1 MAGMTQFRT
10 VIRVGVS
17 TAMVLASVA
26 AADGFARQERQRAS
40 PHETVS
46 AEVGGAKVSITYGRP
61 YMKGRPVAG
70 GLIPYTSVWRTGADE
85 ATTLT
90 TDKMLMFGSLHVGAG
105 SITLWT
111 QAAESGAWKL
121 ILNKETGQWGTAHK
135 PENDLGRVDMV
146 IEKLATPVEQF
157 TIAIEPGTGKSG
169 RIVMTWDTVKMI
181 VPFSVM

>member
-1 MAGMTQFRT
+1 MNKFTSF
-10 VIRVGVS
+10 VRVGAS
-17 TAMVLASVA
+17 TAVVLASVFTIGA
-26 AADGFARQERQRAS
+26 YAMQEKPRAS

-61 YMKGRPVAG
+61 YMKGRKVAG

-90 TDKMLMFGSLHVGAG
+90 TDKMLMFGNLHVPAG

-111 QAAESGAWKL
+111 AAAEAGAWKL
-121 ILNKETGQWGTAHK
+121 VLNKETGQWGTAYK
-135 PENDLGRVDMV
+135 PENDLGRVDMTV
-146 IEKLATPVEQF
+146 EKLDAPVEQF
-157 TIAIEPGTGKSG
+157 TIVIEPGTGKTG
-169 RIVMTWDTVKMI
+169 RIVMTWDTVKMV